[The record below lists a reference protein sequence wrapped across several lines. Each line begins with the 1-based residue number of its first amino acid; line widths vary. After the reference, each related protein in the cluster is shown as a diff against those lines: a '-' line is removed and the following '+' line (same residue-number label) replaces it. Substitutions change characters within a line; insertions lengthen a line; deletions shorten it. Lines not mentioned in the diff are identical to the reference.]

1 MTNSSNEYAVEMV
14 GITKIFPRVTALDNV
29 NLKVK
34 KGSVHALLGENG
46 AGKST
51 LMKILYGL
59 YDQDGGDI
67 KINGELTSIKNPK
80 DALNHGIGMVH
91 QHFMLVENFTIG
103 ENIVLGNEIT
113 KGSQKLDFKST
124 DKIITDL
131 GKRFGLEVNPKDYI
145 EDVPVA
151 TQQRVEIL
159 KSLYRGVDILILD
172 EPTAVLT
179 PQEIEDFFV
188 TLRHLVDDGKTII
201 IITHKLKE
209 IKAVAE
215 YCTVLRQGKEIG
227 TVKVADVTE
236 NDLASMMVGYDIDL
250 DVDKTP
256 ANLSDEVIKVNN
268 LTVKDNRGVYVVKDF
283 SFNVKKG
290 EILAIAGISGN
301 GQSELIETITG
312 LVKAEKGE
320 VLINGKNITNENP
333 YNVREAGIAT
343 IHEDRHK
350 RGLVLDFTVAEN
362 FILDSYDEDRFSE
375 KGILKWPKI
384 FKYSDEKIEEFDI
397 RPKNSSKIKARNL
410 SGGNQQKVI
419 IAREID
425 QNPELLI
432 ACQPTRGLDVGAIHS
447 VYQALLAEREK
458 GKAILLVSLEL
469 EEVFALSDR
478 IVVMYDGRNVAELDP
493 RETDDKEIGLLMAG
507 GTLDEAK

>member
-1 MTNSSNEYAVEMV
+1 MKNSSNDYAVEML

-34 KGSVHALLGENG
+34 KGTVHALLGENG

-59 YDQDGGDI
+59 YDQDAGEI
-67 KINGELTSIKNPK
+67 KINGKPTQIRNPK
-80 DALNHGIGMVH
+80 DALNNGIGMVH
-91 QHFMLVENFTIG
+91 QHFMLVENFTVG

-113 KGSQKLDFKST
+113 DGPQKLAFKKT

-131 GKRFGLEVNPKDYI
+131 GKKFGLEVNPRDYI
-145 EDVPVA
+145 QDVPVA

-179 PQEIEDFFV
+179 PQEIDDFFV
-188 TLRHLVDDGKTII
+188 TLRSLVDDGKTII

-209 IKAVAE
+209 IKAIAE
-215 YCTVLRQGKEIG
+215 YCTVLRQGKEVG
-227 TVKVADVTE
+227 TVKVSNVSE
-236 NDLASMMVGYDIDL
+236 NQLASMMVGYDIDL
-250 DVDKTP
+250 DVNKAP
-256 ANLSDEVIKVNN
+256 AKVEEEVLNVKG
-268 LTVKDNRGVYVVKDF
+268 LTVKDPRGVYVVKDF
-283 SFNVKKG
+283 SFNVRKG
-290 EILAIAGISGN
+290 EIVAIAGISGN
-301 GQSELIETITG
+301 GQSELIEAITG
-312 LVKAEKGE
+312 LVKSEKGE
-320 VLINGKNITNENP
+320 VLINGKNIVNQSP

-362 FILDSYDEDRFSE
+362 FILESYNQDRFS
-375 KGILKWPKI
+375 KDGILKWQKI
-384 FKYSDEKIEEFDI
+384 FEYSDEKIEEFDI
-397 RPKNSSKIKARNL
+397 RPKNSTKIKARNL

-425 QNPELLI
+425 QNPDILI

-447 VYQALLAEREK
+447 VYEALLTQRDQ

-469 EEVFALSDR
+469 EEVFALADR
-478 IVVMYDGRNVAELDP
+478 IIVMYDGQNVAELDP
-493 RETDDKEIGLLMAG
+493 NETTDQEIGLLMAG

>member
-1 MTNSSNEYAVEMV
+1 MTNSSNEYAVEML

-29 NLKVK
+29 NLKIK

-80 DALNHGIGMVH
+80 DALNQGIGMVH

-113 KGSQKLDFKST
+113 KGTQRLDFKST
-124 DKIITDL
+124 DKIISDL
-131 GKRFGLEVNPKDYI
+131 GKQFGLEVNPKDYI
-145 EDVPVA
+145 QDVPVA

-179 PQEIEDFFV
+179 PQEIDDFFV

-209 IKAVAE
+209 IKAIAE

-236 NDLASMMVGYDIDL
+236 NQLASMMVGYDINL
-250 DVDKTP
+250 NVDKAP
-256 ANLSDEVIKVNN
+256 AKLEEEVIKVND
-268 LTVKDNRGVYVVKDF
+268 LTIKDSRGVYVVKDF
-283 SFNVKKG
+283 SFNVRKG
-290 EILAIAGISGN
+290 EIVAIAGVSGN
-301 GQSELIETITG
+301 GQSELIEAITG

-320 VLINGKNITNENP
+320 VLINGKDITNEP
-333 YNVREAGIAT
+333 PLTVRESGVAT

-362 FILDSYDEDRFSE
+362 FILNSYDDDKFSN
-375 KGILKWPKI
+375 KGVLQWPKI

-397 RPKNSSKIKARNL
+397 RPKNSTKIKARNL

-432 ACQPTRGLDVGAIHS
+432 ACQPTRGLDVGAIRS
-447 VYQALLAEREK
+447 VYEALLVEREK

-469 EEVFALSDR
+469 EEVFALADR
-478 IVVMYDGRNVAELDP
+478 IIVMYAGQNVAELDP
-493 RETDDKEIGLLMAG
+493 KETDDKEIGLLMAG

>member
-1 MTNSSNEYAVEMV
+1 MKNSSNDYAVEML

-34 KGSVHALLGENG
+34 KGTVHALLGENG

-51 LMKILYGL
+51 LMKVLYGL
-59 YDQDGGDI
+59 YDQDAGEI
-67 KINGELTSIKNPK
+67 KINGKPTQIRNPK
-80 DALNHGIGMVH
+80 DALNNGIGMVH
-91 QHFMLVENFTIG
+91 QHFMLVENFTVG

-113 KGSQKLDFKST
+113 DGPQKLAFKKT

-131 GKRFGLEVNPKDYI
+131 GKKFGLEVNPRDYI
-145 EDVPVA
+145 QDVPVA

-179 PQEIEDFFV
+179 PQEIDDFFI
-188 TLRHLVDDGKTII
+188 TLRSLVDDGKTII

-209 IKAVAE
+209 IKAIAE
-215 YCTVLRQGKEIG
+215 YCTVLRQGKEVG
-227 TVKVADVTE
+227 TVKVSNVSE
-236 NDLASMMVGYDIDL
+236 NQLASMMVGYDIDL
-250 DVDKTP
+250 DVNKAT
-256 ANLSDEVIKVNN
+256 AKVEEEVLNVKG
-268 LTVKDNRGVYVVKDF
+268 LTVKDPRGVYVVKDF
-283 SFNVKKG
+283 SFNVRKG
-290 EILAIAGISGN
+290 EIVAIAGISGN
-301 GQSELIETITG
+301 GQSELIEAITG
-312 LVKAEKGE
+312 LVKSEKGE
-320 VLINGKNITNENP
+320 VLVNGKNITNQAP
-333 YNVREAGIAT
+333 YHVREAGIAT

-362 FILDSYDEDRFSE
+362 FILESYNQDRFS
-375 KGILKWPKI
+375 KDGILKWQKI
-384 FKYSDEKIEEFDI
+384 FEYSDEKIEEFDI
-397 RPKNSSKIKARNL
+397 RPKNSTKIKARNL

-425 QNPELLI
+425 QNPDILI

-447 VYQALLAEREK
+447 VYEALLTQRDQ

-469 EEVFALSDR
+469 EEVFALADR
-478 IVVMYDGRNVAELDP
+478 IIVMYDGQNVAELDP
-493 RETDDKEIGLLMAG
+493 SETTDQEIGLLMAG

>member
-1 MTNSSNEYAVEMV
+1 MENIANEYAVEML
-14 GITKIFPRVTALDNV
+14 GITKIFPRVKALDNV
-29 NLKVK
+29 DLKVK
-34 KGSVHALLGENG
+34 KGTVHALLGENG

-59 YDQDGGDI
+59 YDPDAGEI
-67 KINGELTSIKNPK
+67 KINGVPTSIKNPK
-80 DALNHGIGMVH
+80 DALNQGIGMVH

-113 KGSQKLDFKST
+113 KGGSRLDFSKT
-124 DKIITDL
+124 DEIITDI
-131 GKRFGLEVNPKDYI
+131 GKKFGLEVNPKEYI
-145 EDVPVA
+145 EEVPVA

-179 PQEIEDFFV
+179 PQEIDDFFV
-188 TLRHLVDDGKTII
+188 TLRHLKEDGKTII

-209 IKAVAE
+209 IKAIAE
-215 YCTVLRQGKEIG
+215 YCTVLRQGQLVG
-227 TVKVADVTE
+227 TVNVADVSE

-250 DVDKTP
+250 DVDKDP
-256 ANLSDEVIKVNN
+256 VELGKEIISVKA
-268 LTVKDNRGVYVVKDF
+268 LTVKDPRGVYVVKDF
-283 SFNVKKG
+283 SFNVRQG
-290 EILAIAGISGN
+290 EIVAIAGVSGN
-301 GQSELIETITG
+301 GQSELIEAITG

-333 YNVREAGIAT
+333 YNVRAAGIAT

-350 RGLVLDFTVAEN
+350 RGLVLDFSVAEN
-362 FILDSYDEDRFSE
+362 FILNNYTDKKFSD
-375 KGILKWPKI
+375 KGILKWPRI

-397 RPKNSSKIKARNL
+397 RPKNSTRIKARNL

-425 QNPELLI
+425 QDPELLI

-447 VYQALLAEREK
+447 VYEAILEERDL
-458 GKAILLVSLEL
+458 GKAVLLVSLEL
-469 EEVFALSDR
+469 EEVFAVSDR
-478 IVVMYDGRNVAELDP
+478 IIVMYDGRNVAELVTS
-493 RETDDKEIGLLMAG
+493 ETNDKEIGLLMAG
-507 GTLDEAK
+507 GTLNEAK

>member
-1 MTNSSNEYAVEMV
+1 MKNSSNDYAVEML

-34 KGSVHALLGENG
+34 KGTVHALLGENG

-59 YDQDGGDI
+59 YDQDAGEI
-67 KINGELTSIKNPK
+67 KINGKPTQIRNPK
-80 DALNHGIGMVH
+80 DALNNGIGMVH
-91 QHFMLVENFTIG
+91 QHFMLVENFTVG

-113 KGSQKLDFKST
+113 DGPQKLAFKKT

-131 GKRFGLEVNPKDYI
+131 GKKFGLEVNPRDYI
-145 EDVPVA
+145 QDVPVA

-179 PQEIEDFFV
+179 PQEIDDFFV
-188 TLRHLVDDGKTII
+188 TLRSLVDDGKTII

-209 IKAVAE
+209 IKAIAE
-215 YCTVLRQGKEIG
+215 YCTVLRQGKEVG
-227 TVKVADVTE
+227 TVKVSNVSE
-236 NDLASMMVGYDIDL
+236 NQLASMMVGYDIDL
-250 DVDKTP
+250 DVNKAP
-256 ANLSDEVIKVNN
+256 AKVEEEVLNVKG
-268 LTVKDNRGVYVVKDF
+268 LTVKDPRGVYVVKDF
-283 SFNVKKG
+283 SFNVRKG
-290 EILAIAGISGN
+290 EIVAIAGISGN
-301 GQSELIETITG
+301 GQSELIEAITG
-312 LVKAEKGE
+312 LVKSEKGE
-320 VLINGKNITNENP
+320 VLVNGKNITNQAP
-333 YNVREAGIAT
+333 YHVREAGIAT

-362 FILDSYDEDRFSE
+362 FILESYNQDRFS
-375 KGILKWPKI
+375 KDGILKWQKI
-384 FKYSDEKIEEFDI
+384 FEYSDEKIEEFDI
-397 RPKNSSKIKARNL
+397 RPKNSTKIKARNL

-425 QNPELLI
+425 QNPDILI

-447 VYQALLAEREK
+447 VYEALLTQRDQ

-469 EEVFALSDR
+469 EEVFALADR
-478 IVVMYDGRNVAELDP
+478 IIVMYDGQNVAELDP
-493 RETDDKEIGLLMAG
+493 SETTDQEIGLLMAG

>member
-1 MTNSSNEYAVEMV
+1 MNNSPNNYAVEMT

-29 NLKVK
+29 DLKVE
-34 KGSVHALLGENG
+34 KGTVHALLGENG

-59 YDQDGGDI
+59 YNQDGGQI
-67 KINGELTSIKNPK
+67 KINGKETIISDPK
-80 DALNHGIGMVH
+80 DALNNGIGMVH

-103 ENIVLGNEIT
+103 ENIALGQEIT
-113 KGSQKLDFKST
+113 KGFAKLNMAETNKQ
-124 DKIITDL
+124 ITAL
-131 GKRFGLEVNPKDYI
+131 GKQFGLEVNPKDYI
-145 EDVPVA
+145 QDIPVA
-151 TQQRVEIL
+151 IQQRTEIL
-159 KSLYRGVDILILD
+159 KALYRGVDILILD

-179 PQEIEDFFV
+179 PQEIESFFV
-188 TLRHLVDDGKTII
+188 TLKSLVEAGKTII

-209 IKAVAE
+209 IKAIADK
-215 YCTVLRQGKEIG
+215 CTVLRLGKLVG
-227 TVKVADVTE
+227 TVDVKDVTE

-250 DVDKTP
+250 NVDKEEIPVTE
-256 ANLSDEVIKVNN
+256 EVLKVEN
-268 LTVKDNRGVYVVKDF
+268 LTVKDFRGVEKVKDF

-301 GQSELIETITG
+301 GQDELIEAITG
-312 LVKAEKGE
+312 LAQSESGQ
-320 VLINGKNITNENP
+320 VLIKGVDVANQRP
-333 YNVREAGIAT
+333 AQVRQAGIAT

-350 RGLVLDFTVAEN
+350 RGLVLDFSVAEN
-362 FILDSYDEDRFSE
+362 FILESYDQEPFS
-375 KGILKWPKI
+375 KNGILKWPEI

-397 RPKNSSKIKARNL
+397 RPRGATKIMASNL

-447 VYQALLAEREK
+447 VYEALLRERSK

-469 EEVFALSDR
+469 EEVFALADR
-478 IVVMYDGRNVAELDP
+478 IIVMYDGKNVAELDP
-493 RETDDKEIGLLMAG
+493 RKTDDKEIGLLMAG
-507 GTLDEAK
+507 GKNE